1 MNIREDTDADDL
13 VVNLT
18 PLIDV
23 VFLLLIFF
31 MVTTTFLDPEREIDI
46 DLPVAESACEPQE
59 TPEELIVNVLE
70 NGTVMV
76 DGRALERDQLLVLL
90 KGAAQHDAETPVTI
104 RGHRLAQHQKIVSVM
119 DACGVAGLSNLSV
132 GTTTRDQG

>member
-1 MNIREDTDADDL
+1 MNIRAENDGDEL

-31 MVTTTFLDPEREIDI
+31 MLATTFLDPEREIELE
-46 DLPVAESACEPQE
+46 LPHAESATELDE
-59 TPEELIVNVLE
+59 EPEEIVLNVLA
-70 NGTVMV
+70 
-76 DGRALERDQLLVLL
+76 DGRVFYRDDELSEDELLALLR
-90 KGAAQHDAETPVTI
+90 GAAQRDPSTPVTI
-104 RGHRLAQHQKIVSVM
+104 RGHRAARHEMIVRVM

-132 GTTTRDQG
+132 GTTSEGPG